1 MQDTYQDYFQGNLV
15 GFDPR
20 TEAYRRR
27 TSRFQEMASGDAPTD
42 ETLTTLNRLT
52 GGIAH
57 GFNDLLTA
65 INGNCS
71 LALRTL
77 EEGHPARRYILE
89 IQEAGEKAADFTRQL
104 LAYDAPYGY
113 GSQRGEKASAPA

>member
-1 MQDTYQDYFQGNLV
+1 MQDAYQVYYQGNLA

-20 TEAYRRR
+20 TEAYRRK

-42 ETLTTLNRLT
+42 ESLSSLGQVA

-71 LALRTL
+71 LALRAL
-77 EEGHPARRYILE
+77 EADHPARRYLLE
-89 IQEAGEKAADFTRQL
+89 IQDAGEKAADFTRKL
-104 LAYDAPYGY
+104 LACDSPSDYGT
-113 GSQRGEKASAPA
+113 

>member
-27 TSRFQEMASGDAPTD
+27 SSRFQQMASGDAPTD
-42 ETLTTLNRLT
+42 EALTILNQVT
-52 GGIAH
+52 GSIAH

-65 INGNCS
+65 ISGNCS
-71 LALRTL
+71 LALRSL
-77 EEGHPARRYILE
+77 EEGHPARRYLLE

-104 LAYDAPYGY
+104 LAFDPQADFD
-113 GSQRGEKASAPA
+113 SRRGVKSSARA